1 MASVK
6 KCRGNGKAVG
16 FGCGVELPYSENN
29 GLKTH
34 KAKYGLGFNCSCYPK
49 WLLSSDEGLEIRS
62 KAAKTGTKKVKTDKK
77 KEDRKKKQDLNTSG
91 AMKSADTYF
100 SRYIRLKNSND
111 GNCTCYTCGTD
122 KHIKEVDNGHYMK
135 REHKTTRYHENNC
148 KPQCKICNGDTKHN
162 GKQIE
167 FRENLVNEIGEDK
180 VVKIEKLSRTTIKA
194 NTKFYR
200 DIADYYREK
209 VNELQKKI
217 KVKYW

>member
-1 MASVK
+1 MK
-6 KCRGNGKAVG
+6 QNYKPCRGTGNAKG
-16 FGCGVELPYSENN
+16 FGCSKLSNQRV
-29 GLKTH
+29 
-34 KAKYGLGFNCSCYPK
+34 YGLCPK
-49 WLLSSDEGLEIRS
+49 CKIDWAMNTENGKSWLSKQTAYKMRS
-62 KAAKTGTKKVKTDKK
+62 NEKEKK

-100 SRYIRLKNSND
+100 SRYIRLKNSTD
-111 GNCTCYTCGTD
+111 GDCTCYTCGTD
-122 KHIKEVDNGHYMK
+122 KPIKEVDNGHYMK

-148 KPQCKICNGDTKHN
+148 RPQCKICNGDTKHN

-167 FRENLVNEIGEDK
+167 FRENLVNEIGEDN
-180 VVKIEKLSRTTIKA
+180 VVKIEQLSRTTIKA

-209 VNELQKKI
+209 VNELQKKL